1 MKTNDDHIGLD
12 MVKLK
17 AMFLLMKKN
26 RQDKVGTDI
35 EKKAP
40 RFIPLSATAPVKSP
54 LEVRENEVTPKITQ
68 RIRQV
73 APAAAAFPVGKA
85 KAQVAVEEEQSHL
98 GAFEAPISSGRDKN
112 APESVISKSTHQII
126 ISTKHLAQ

>member
-1 MKTNDDHIGLD
+1 MKSNDDHIGLD

-40 RFIPLSATAPVKSP
+40 RLIPLPA
-54 LEVRENEVTPKITQ
+54 REPS
-68 RIRQV
+68 
-73 APAAAAFPVGKA
+73 
-85 KAQVAVEEEQSHL
+85 QS
-98 GAFEAPISSGRDKN
+98 GETK
-112 APESVISKSTHQII
+112 EII
-126 ISTKHLAQ
+126 K